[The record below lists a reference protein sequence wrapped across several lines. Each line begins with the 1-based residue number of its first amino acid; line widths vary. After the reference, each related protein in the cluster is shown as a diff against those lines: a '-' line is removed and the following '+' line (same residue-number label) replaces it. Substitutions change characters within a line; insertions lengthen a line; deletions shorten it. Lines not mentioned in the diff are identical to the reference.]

1 MAEANTH
8 TARYREIAATL
19 RRHSLGFMVGLL
31 GIGRFAPF
39 RRNGGG
45 GRGAGDVEPSTV
57 DTSPEHL
64 RRALEELGPTFIKLG
79 QLLSTRSDLLPPAY
93 ADELAKLQDAAPPVP
108 VADIRAVI
116 RRELGA
122 EPEELFATFDDRPLA
137 SASIGQ
143 AHTASL
149 ADGTEVVVKVRRPG
163 AVARVLEDLEILQ
176 NLAARA
182 TRGWGPAREFDATG
196 IVEEFAQTIRA
207 ELDYLQEGR
216 NAERFAESFEDE
228 DDVVIPRVFWEH
240 TTSRVLTLERMRG
253 MNIGDAEALDAAGV
267 DRKRVARRGADIVLK
282 MTFED
287 RFFHADLHP
296 GNLFIHDDGT
306 IALIDFG
313 MVGVIG
319 EELRGQLSG
328 LFVGLVRGNA
338 ELLAGTLTSMSTG
351 TTPVDRETLR
361 EDLRVFLAKYR
372 LRSLRETPF
381 ARMMADLYA
390 ILRAHR
396 LRLPREMALLFKAL
410 LLIESLAHRLDPEF
424 RLGDSL
430 EPYAERLARERLSAT
445 AIARR
450 MARAGADLGEL
461 ALEAPGVLRRL
472 LDSADGNGLQVHLRA
487 AELEPLVA
495 RTERIGNRLVA
506 GMISAA
512 LITGVGGIVTSE
524 RRFRRW
530 EDTLLGTGL
539 GVIGALG
546 GYLAYTAAQRRR
558 RRPR

>member
-1 MAEANTH
+1 MGEANGH
-8 TARYREIAATL
+8 TARYREVAATL

-31 GIGRFAPF
+31 GIGRFVPL

-45 GRGAGDVEPSTV
+45 RGADGAEPPTAE
-57 DTSPEHL
+57 TSPEHL
-64 RRALEELGPTFIKLG
+64 RLALEELGPTFIKLG
-79 QLLSTRSDLLPPAY
+79 QLLSTRSDLLPPAW

-143 AHTASL
+143 AHTATL

-176 NLAARA
+176 NLATRA
-182 TRGWGPAREFDATG
+182 TRTWGPAREFDVTG
-196 IVEEFAQTIRA
+196 IVEEFAQTLRS

-216 NAERFAESFEDE
+216 NAERFAEDFDGEP
-228 DDVVIPRVFWEH
+228 DVVIPRVFWER

-267 DRKRVARRGADIVLK
+267 DRKHVARRGADIVLQ

-313 MVGVIG
+313 MVGEIG

-351 TTPVDRETLR
+351 TTTVDRDLLR

-381 ARMMADLYA
+381 ARMMADLFA
-390 ILRAHR
+390 ILRTNR
-396 LRLPREMALLFKAL
+396 LRLPREMVLLFKAL

-424 RLGDSL
+424 RLGESL
-430 EPYAERLARERLSAT
+430 EPYAERLARERMSGRPRG
-445 AIARR
+445 ARR
-450 MARAGADLGEL
+450 APPPARLG
-461 ALEAPGVLRRL
+461 
-472 LDSADGNGLQVHLRA
+472 
-487 AELEPLVA
+487 
-495 RTERIGNRLVA
+495 
-506 GMISAA
+506 
-512 LITGVGGIVTSE
+512 
-524 RRFRRW
+524 
-530 EDTLLGTGL
+530 
-539 GVIGALG
+539 
-546 GYLAYTAAQRRR
+546 RRR
-558 RRPR
+558 RSGGAPPRRRARTARCPHRAHRQPARRRHDQRRAHHGRRRHRHERAPVPPLGGHAARHRARVHRRARRLPGLHGRAASSPAPMNGSEGPSALG

>member
-31 GIGRFAPF
+31 GIGRISPF

-45 GRGAGDVEPSTV
+45 RGADGAEPSTGES
-57 DTSPEHL
+57 SPEHL

-93 ADELAKLQDAAPPVP
+93 VDELAKLQDSAPPVP
-108 VADIRAVI
+108 VAEIRAVI

-143 AHTASL
+143 AHTATL

-182 TRGWGPAREFDATG
+182 ARGWGPAREFDATG

-430 EPYAERLARERLSAT
+430 EPYAERLARERMSAT

-450 MARAGADLGEL
+450 LARAGADLGEV

-472 LDSADGNGLQVHLRA
+472 LDSADGDGLQVHLRA

>member
-31 GIGRFAPF
+31 GIGRISPF

-45 GRGAGDVEPSTV
+45 RGADGAEPSTGES
-57 DTSPEHL
+57 SPEHL

-93 ADELAKLQDAAPPVP
+93 VDELAKLQDAAPPVP
-108 VADIRAVI
+108 VAEIRAVI

-143 AHTASL
+143 AHTATL

-182 TRGWGPAREFDATG
+182 ARGWGPAREFDATG

-430 EPYAERLARERLSAT
+430 EPYAERLARERMSAT

-450 MARAGADLGEL
+450 LARAGADLGEV

-472 LDSADGNGLQVHLRA
+472 LDSADGDGLQVHLRA

>member
-1 MAEANTH
+1 MGEANGH

-39 RRNGGG
+39 RRNA
-45 GRGAGDVEPSTV
+45 GRGAADGAEPPTGE
-57 DTSPEHL
+57 TSPEHL
-64 RRALEELGPTFIKLG
+64 RLALEELGPTFIKLG

-143 AHTASL
+143 AHAATL

-163 AVARVLEDLEILQ
+163 AVAQVLEDLEILQ
-176 NLAARA
+176 NLATRA
-182 TRGWGPAREFDATG
+182 TRSWGSAREFDATG
-196 IVEEFAQTIRA
+196 IVEEFAQTLRA

-216 NAERFAESFEDE
+216 NAERFAEDFRDE
-228 DDVVIPRVFWEH
+228 TDVVIPRVFWER

-267 DRKRVARRGADIVLK
+267 DRKRVARRGADIVLQ

-328 LFVGLVRGNA
+328 LFVGLVRGDA

-351 TTPVDRETLR
+351 TATIDRELLR

-381 ARMMADLYA
+381 ARMIADLFA
-390 ILRAHR
+390 ILRANR
-396 LRLPREMALLFKAL
+396 LHLPREMALLFKAL

-424 RLGDSL
+424 RLGESL
-430 EPYAERLARERLSAT
+430 EPYAERLARERMSAS

-450 MARAGADLGEL
+450 IARAGADFGEL

-472 LDSADGNGLQVHLRA
+472 LDSADGSGLQVHLRA

-524 RRFRRW
+524 RRFRKW
-530 EDTLLGTGL
+530 EDTLLGTGI

-546 GYLAYTAAQRRR
+546 GYLAYTAARRR

>member
-45 GRGAGDVEPSTV
+45 GRGADDVEPSTV

-108 VADIRAVI
+108 VAEIRAVI

-143 AHTASL
+143 AHTATL

-182 TRGWGPAREFDATG
+182 ARGWGPAREFDATG